1 MIEKIEDFLSLY
13 PWIAEILKFAG
24 VLLLAWLSY
33 IITKKFI
40 LSAIQKLIKRTK
52 TEYDDIL
59 LNKKVLNRLSL
70 ILPLI
75 ILNEFAYLLPY
86 GEEFFSRAIESLI
99 ILVII
104 LAIGIILTSF
114 TEIHQRLDK
123 YKKHPIKGY
132 VQVVKIILYIWGII
146 LIVGIL
152 TGQSPWTLLG
162 GIGALT
168 AIIILIFKDTILS
181 FVASIQISSYDLVQV
196 GDWIEMSKYGVDG
209 DVMDISLNVIKVRN
223 FDKTITTIP
232 TYKLIEESF
241 KNWRGMQ
248 QSGGRRIKRAIFVD
262 QSSIKFADDEMIEK
276 YKKINLLTD
285 YISKKKAELDKHH
298 AEKNITEQ
306 DVINKRRLTNVGT
319 FREYIK
325 SYLRQRKD
333 INTNLTFLVRHLSPG
348 PEGLP
353 IEIYIFAN
361 TTEWIKYEEIQADI
375 FDHILSVVPQ
385 FDLRLFQNPTGAD
398 FSSINKLNS

>member
-1 MIEKIEDFLSLY
+1 MIDKIENLLSLY
-13 PWIAEILKFAG
+13 PWVAEILKFLG
-24 VLLLAWLSY
+24 ILLLAWLSY
-33 IITKKFI
+33 VITKKFI
-40 LSAIQKLIKRTK
+40 LTAIQKLIKKTK

-75 ILNEFAYLLPY
+75 ILNEFVYLLPFA
-86 GEEFFSRAIESLI
+86 EEFLSRAIESLI
-99 ILVII
+99 VLVII
-104 LAIGIILTSF
+104 LAIGINLTAF
-114 TEIHQRLDK
+114 TQIHERLDK

-132 VQVVKIILYIWGII
+132 VQVVMIILYIWGAI
-146 LIVGIL
+146 LIIGIL

-168 AIIILIFKDTILS
+168 AVIILIFKDTILS

-196 GDWIEMSKYGVDG
+196 GDWIEMKKYEVDG

-262 QSSIKFADDEMIEK
+262 QSSIKFADDEMLEK
-276 YKKINLLTD
+276 YRKINLLTE
-285 YISKKKAELDKHH
+285 YINNKKAEIDKHH
-298 AEKNITEQ
+298 I
-306 DVINKRRLTNVGT
+306 GT

-325 SYLRQRKD
+325 RYLRQRDD
-333 INTNLTFLVRHLSPG
+333 INTNLTFLVRHLAPG
-348 PEGLP
+348 SEGLP

-361 TTEWIKYEEIQADI
+361 TTEWIKYEDIQADI
-375 FDHILSVVPQ
+375 FDHILAVVPQ

-398 FSSINKLNS
+398 FSSLNRLNS